1 VQDLVIEIVKSGEK
15 IHPLRDGTSGG
26 QFISATLP
34 DGTKFGAGAGQ
45 VAQPEPPAN
54 NN

>member
-1 VQDLVIEIVKSGEK
+1 MPVKVT